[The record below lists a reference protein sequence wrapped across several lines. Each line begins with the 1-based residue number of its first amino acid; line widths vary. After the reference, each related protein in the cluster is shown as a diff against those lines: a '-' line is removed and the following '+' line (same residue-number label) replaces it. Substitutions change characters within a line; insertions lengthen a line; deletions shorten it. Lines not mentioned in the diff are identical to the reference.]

1 MTIKFIEIYSDI
13 GAGKHGTTHG
23 VAMLSKHCEAH
34 YPNIPV
40 HKIYAKHDK
49 QSPAHPAVKYIENLL
64 PFFADTLVP
73 QVGECLNKAESQQQ
87 FPVIISGDHSNAIGN
102 LAAFMNH
109 HQNKRIGV
117 VWIDAHADLH
127 SALTTPSGNMHGM
140 PLATAL
146 RLDNADCQINT
157 LDEKASAYWQQLKSL
172 SSHEGILPSDVFFL
186 GLRSFEPPEAHLI
199 KQHQIFAYSAK
210 GEPIVGDD
218 DAKSLDEI
226 LDQMIAKLETLD
238 AIYVSFDVDA
248 LDDALIPATGTPE
261 PNGYRA
267 DEVRRI
273 FDRILTLD
281 NVKLFEIT
289 EFNPTLDDD
298 SDKHR
303 TIFGLLDHVLALIK
317 QRS

>member
-1 MTIKFIEIYSDI
+1 MAIKFIEIYSDI

-23 VAMLSKHCEAH
+23 VAMLSKHCEQR
-34 YPNIPV
+34 YPDAPV
-40 HKIYAKHDK
+40 HKIYAKHD
-49 QSPAHPAVKYIENLL
+49 QLMPAYPSAKYIENLL

-73 QVGECLNKAESQQQ
+73 QVGERLKIADEQAQ

-109 HQNKRIGV
+109 HHDQRIGV

-157 LDEKASAYWQQLKSL
+157 LDEMATAYWHKLKSL
-172 SSHEGILPSDVFFL
+172 SGHQGILPSDVFFL
-186 GLRSFEPPEAHLI
+186 GLRSYEPPEAHLI
-199 KQHQIFAYSAK
+199 KEHQMFAYSAK
-210 GEPIVGDD
+210 GTPIAGGDG
-218 DAKSLDEI
+218 KSLDEI
-226 LDQMIAKLETLD
+226 LDEMVARLSSLD

-248 LDDALIPATGTPE
+248 LDETLIPATGTPE
-261 PNGYRA
+261 PQGYQA

-273 FDRILTLD
+273 FDRLLVLD

-303 TIFGLLDHVLALIK
+303 TIFGLLDHALALID
-317 QRS
+317 QRR